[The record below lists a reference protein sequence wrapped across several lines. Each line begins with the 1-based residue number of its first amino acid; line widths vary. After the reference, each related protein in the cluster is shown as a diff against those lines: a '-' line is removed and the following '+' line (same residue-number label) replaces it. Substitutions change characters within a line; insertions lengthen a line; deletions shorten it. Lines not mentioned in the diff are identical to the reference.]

1 MINPSQKACET
12 IIEQVY
18 TVRPPHVNGY
28 GRLFG
33 GQLMQWIDETAGI
46 AARRYAKSTVTTAAI
61 DNLNF
66 KYPAFQNDMIVL
78 VAKITYVGRTSM
90 EVRVDTY
97 IENLQGYR
105 NNINRAYV
113 IMVAID
119 GDGKPIEIPTLEISS
134 EAEQAEWDAGKR
146 RYELRRQR
154 RVEGF

>member
-1 MINPSQKACET
+1 MENVSKRACDT
-12 IIEQVY
+12 VMEQVY

-46 AARRYAKSTVTTAAI
+46 VARRYANSTVTTAAI

-78 VAKITYVGRTSM
+78 VARVTYVGRTSL

-97 IENLQGYR
+97 IEDLQGLR
-105 NNINRAYV
+105 HSINRAYV

-119 GDGKPIEIPTLEISS
+119 EEGNPLQIPSLEISS
-134 EAEQAEWDAGKR
+134 EVETAEWEAGKK

-154 RVEGF
+154 RREGF

>member
-1 MINPSQKACET
+1 MIHSSQKASDT
-12 IIEQVY
+12 VIEQVY

-46 AARRYAKSTVTTAAI
+46 VAKRYAKSTVTTAAI

-105 NNINRAYV
+105 HNINRAYV

-119 GDGKPIEIPTLEISS
+119 EDGKAVEIPALEISS
-134 EAEQAEWDAGKR
+134 EAEQAEWNAGEK
-146 RYELRRQR
+146 RYELRRLR

>member
-1 MINPSQKACET
+1 
-12 IIEQVY
+12 
-18 TVRPPHVNGY
+18 
-28 GRLFG
+28 
-33 GQLMQWIDETAGI
+33 
-46 AARRYAKSTVTTAAI
+46 
-61 DNLNF
+61 
-66 KYPAFQNDMIVL
+66 MIVL